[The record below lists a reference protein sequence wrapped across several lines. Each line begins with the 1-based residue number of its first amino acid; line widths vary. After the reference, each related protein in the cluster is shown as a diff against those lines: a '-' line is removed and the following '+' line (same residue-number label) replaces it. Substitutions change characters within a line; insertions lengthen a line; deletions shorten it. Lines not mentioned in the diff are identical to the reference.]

1 MTWRGA
7 IGLVTAAIFGGCS
20 EHRSAVDAAASSS
33 SAFPASSSRAPE
45 VVTFSG
51 STFRP
56 CNVDVTLAERDRAVA
71 CATEFVASDFLGY
84 SPEPIGIC
92 VREEA
97 EGACR
102 KRFDRGLDGQRYW
115 VLFTG
120 HRDKNAIQ
128 PILVEQHW
136 AYVGADYDITR
147 DELWP
152 DCHCRL
158 FAQNDG
164 GTH

>member
-1 MTWRGA
+1 M
-7 IGLVTAAIFGGCS
+7 I
-20 EHRSAVDAAASSS
+20 
-33 SAFPASSSRAPE
+33 
-45 VVTFSG
+45 TFSAG
-51 STFRP
+51 HTFRP
-56 CNVDVTLAERDRAVA
+56 CNVDLKLEERERAVA
-71 CATEFVASDFLGY
+71 CAAEFVASDYRGY

-92 VREEA
+92 VRDDA

-120 HRDKNAIQ
+120 HQDKKALQ
-128 PILVEQHW
+128 VILVEQHW
-136 AYVGADYDITR
+136 ADVSADYPLTR

-152 DCHCRL
+152 ECHCRF

-164 GTH
+164 GSH

>member
-1 MTWRGA
+1 MTWREG
-7 IGLVTAAIFGGCS
+7 IGLVTAVVLGGCS

-33 SAFPASSSRAPE
+33 PAFSASSSRAPK
-45 VVTFSG
+45 VITFTG

-56 CNVDVTLAERDRAVA
+56 CNVDVALAERDRAIA
-71 CATEFVASDFLGY
+71 CATEFVARDLRGY

-92 VREEA
+92 VRDEA

-102 KRFDRGLDGQRYW
+102 KRFDRGLDGQQYW

-120 HRDKNAIQ
+120 YQDKKALQIV
-128 PILVEQHW
+128 LVEQHW
-136 AYVGADYDITR
+136 ADVSADYPLTR

-152 DCHCRL
+152 ECHCRL
-158 FAQNDG
+158 FAQSDG